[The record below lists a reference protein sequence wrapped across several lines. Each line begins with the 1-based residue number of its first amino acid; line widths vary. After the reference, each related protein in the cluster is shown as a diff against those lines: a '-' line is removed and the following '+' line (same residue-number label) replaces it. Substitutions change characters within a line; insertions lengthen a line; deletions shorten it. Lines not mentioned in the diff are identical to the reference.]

1 MKHKRSELTRTKIV
15 AAAREL
21 FLDKG
26 IDQTSVA
33 EICRTSGVS
42 NGALFHQFKVKEDIA
57 FMVYSEVRSEYWH
70 RVVGT
75 MIANSDPLDGI
86 EAAVHEAF
94 AFQLEQPGAAAFM
107 SDVTG
112 SNWIE
117 NYSQAAQ
124 PLYES
129 ITAHGLAWAVPHIQA
144 GRLPP
149 VTPDVYVALVSGAPQ
164 WIGRMIRIGL
174 ASSPLD
180 KIGEEMAKF
189 VRRAF
194 EVR

>member
-1 MKHKRSELTRTKIV
+1 MKHKRSELTRSKIV
-15 AAAREL
+15 AAAQQL

-57 FMVYSEVRSEYWH
+57 FAVYSEVRREYWN
-70 RVVGT
+70 RVVGA
-75 MIANSDPLDGI
+75 MIAESEPLDGV
-86 EAAVHEAF
+86 EAAVHAAF
-94 AFQLEQPGAAAFM
+94 AFMREEPGAAAFM

-112 SNWIE
+112 GSWIE
-117 NYSQAAQ
+117 NYAKAAQ
-124 PLYES
+124 PLYNA
-129 ITAHGLAWAVPHIQA
+129 ITARGLAWAVPHFQS
-144 GRLPP
+144 GRLPQ
-149 VTPDVYVALVSGAPQ
+149 VTPDVYIALVSGAPQ
-164 WIGRMIRIGL
+164 WIGRMVRIGM
-174 ASSPLD
+174 ASSSLD
-180 KIGEEMAKF
+180 AIGEEMAKF